1 MDKETFINNYVTT
14 FLATWT
20 ANEYPMACMTGTH
33 KKLHE
38 PPVEDAYFL
47 AEKAYEHIQKIKG

>member
-1 MDKETFINNYVTT
+1 MSREQFIEQYVIT

-20 ANEYPMACMTGTH
+20 ANNYSEACMSGNH
-33 KKLHE
+33 QRLRE

-47 AEKAYEHIQKIKG
+47 AEKAWEHKNEIIG